1 MAERVAVVVTSIA
14 APNAALRALADGCTR
29 HGWDFIVIGDT
40 KSPADFSLAGCR
52 YLDLA
57 AQRGLG
63 FALTADCPTD
73 HYARK
78 NLGYLAAIRAGA
90 TRIIETDDDNHPLD
104 GFWSDRARRP
114 TVALVEAAGWVNA
127 YRLFTA
133 APVWPRGLPLDA
145 IRDGPTDVDRLVVQP
160 VDAPIQQELAEGDPD
175 LDAVHRLVL
184 AQPIRFAPDRAIA
197 LSPTAWCPFNSQ
209 GTVWWRDAFALLY
222 LPAGCSFRMTD
233 IWRSL
238 VAQRIAWESGWRILY
253 RSPTL
258 RQVRNPHDL
267 MRDFRDE
274 VPGYLHNR
282 AIARTL
288 ESLSLAPGVAA
299 IPANLAR
306 CYDALIGLGVLP
318 AAERARLDAWLAD
331 LAALG
336 A

>member
-14 APNAALRALADGCTR
+14 APNAALRALADGCVR
-29 HGWDFIVIGDT
+29 HGWDFVVVGDT

-57 AQRGLG
+57 AQHGLG
-63 FALTADCPTD
+63 FALAADCPTD

-90 TRIIETDDDNHPLD
+90 THLIETDDDNHPLD
-104 GFWSDRARRP
+104 GFWQARTRRP
-114 TVALVEAAGWVNA
+114 TVALVAATGWVNA
-127 YRLFTA
+127 YRLFTD

-145 IRDGPTDVDRLVVQP
+145 LRDGPTDFDRLAAQP

-184 AQPIRFAPDRAIA
+184 AQPIRFAPDRAVA
-197 LSPTAWCPFNSQ
+197 LSPHAWCPFNSQ

-238 VAQRIAWESGWRILY
+238 VAQRIAWENGWRILY

-288 ESLSLAPGVAA
+288 DSVSLAPGAAA